1 MTFFYSNG
9 LFNIHVLPNAYSP
22 LNSANLSFIPEVT
35 LMGMLEE
42 GKKKWGWP
50 RSQHN
55 L

>member
-1 MTFFYSNG
+1 MTFYSNG
-9 LFNIHVLPNAYSP
+9 LFNIHVLPNACLH
-22 LNSANLSFIPEVT
+22 LNSANVSFIPEVT

-50 RSQHN
+50 RSQYN